1 MLASLACK
9 GQELQGHE
17 ASTKLR
23 GQETHYQGQLPR
35 VGLLSRLAMRLG
47 RWCLGLSGDHKDIGH
62 ARNTAY
68 LLRKA
73 VGTGEADPR
82 HRTQHL

>member
-1 MLASLACK
+1 MLALQACK

-35 VGLLSRLAMRLG
+35 VGLLSGLAMQLG
-47 RWCLGLSGDHKDIGH
+47 RWCLGRSGYRRTLGMPEI
-62 ARNTAY
+62 
-68 LLRKA
+68 
-73 VGTGEADPR
+73 R
-82 HRTQHL
+82 HIY